1 MNSLNKI
8 MVVGAVGAG
17 KSTIL
22 AALQGNLDGVKK
34 TQIIEFGAR
43 MVDTP
48 GEYIENP
55 RFYRALLSTAL
66 QVDYVLFVQD
76 ATGDRSVFPPGI
88 GQLFPGY
95 SIGIITKVDHPDA
108 NVERAK
114 GLLNHL
120 ALKGKGEVFEVS
132 ALTGDGLEE
141 LKHRL
146 EL

>member
-1 MNSLNKI
+1 MSKI

-22 AALQGNLDGVKK
+22 AALRGNVKDVKK
-34 TQIIEFGAR
+34 TQVIEFGAQT
-43 MVDTP
+43 VDTP

-76 ATGDRSVFPPGI
+76 ATSDRSVFPPGI

-95 SIGIITKVDHPDA
+95 SVGIITKVDHPEA

-114 GLLNHL
+114 GLLHHL

-132 ALTGDGLEE
+132 ALAGDGLEE
-141 LKHRL
+141 LKQRL